1 MTKVVISFF
10 IGVCVYLLGL
20 AIFCIVKAVRYK
32 RKYKKDLE
40 AHEKEEKQSEVSTDT
55 SKE

>member
-10 IGVCVYLLGL
+10 IGICAYLLGL

-40 AHEKEEKQSEVSTDT
+40 AHEKEEKSCEVSADT

>member
-10 IGVCVYLLGL
+10 IGICVYLLGL

-40 AHEKEEKQSEVSTDT
+40 AHEKEEKQSEVSAHC